1 MQAVARRSSAP
12 HSTTRGR
19 SVSDAAAVRLPRFP
33 RLLRYPLAVHRATLS
48 GVVRSAGLEPEMI

>member
-1 MQAVARRSSAP
+1 MQAVARRPSAR

-19 SVSDAAAVRLPRFP
+19 SVSDAAAARLS